1 MDPAT
6 LRRRVTRDLPRL
18 GRLPREDDVEDD
30 DATLDPDLLAQIYA
44 ASVQGYGAL
53 FPKSLPPMVHLGR
66 SRAARTLKGSL
77 CCNDEGFSLH
87 AHGCVP
93 AGLRERLQHLCRYV
107 ARLAIA
113 SERLPFSPDGC
124 VITFSVHDAH
134 AI

>member
-1 MDPAT
+1 MQSSSTRAQHADTTNPARAPDAYLPPIGVDPAT

-18 GRLPREDDVEDD
+18 GRLPREDGVGHD
-30 DATLDPDLLAQIYA
+30 DATLDPDLLAQICA

-53 FPKSLPPMVHLGR
+53 FPKSPPLMVHLGR

-93 AGLRERLQHLCRYV
+93 AGLRERLQR
-107 ARLAIA
+107 
-113 SERLPFSPDGC
+113 S
-124 VITFSVHDAH
+124 
-134 AI
+134 